1 MTSGTVPPAA
11 TATPHR
17 SLAICIALI
26 ATDPAAMVPMAT
38 DPAAMVPMATDP
50 PAATD
55 PVATDPTATE
65 PAGKLSNLA
74 KLYIQS
80 ARHT

>member
-1 MTSGTVPPAA
+1 VA

-17 SLAICIALI
+17 SLAICTALI
-26 ATDPAAMVPMAT
+26 VATDPAAMVPMAT

-50 PAATD
+50 ASTAPLATD
-55 PVATDPTATE
+55 P
-65 PAGKLSNLA
+65 AGNLSSLA

-80 ARHT
+80 ARYT